1 MERMTKDRPNRSG
14 YPWPITLDQCAER
27 LHIKRG
33 TLQKLLKDYPF
44 YRRAG
49 RRILF
54 TREDFKKLL
63 DALPTGESEYRAVG
77 WRQSARRYSNAR
89 AGSALEE
96 ARRLL
101 EKPKR
106 KRVLRRA
113 GYTELAEVLE
123 RLEGPERVRA
133 PKKAKVVPLRAKKPS
148 R

>member
-1 MERMTKDRPNRSG
+1 MTNDRPNRSG
-14 YPWPITLDQCAER
+14 YLWPITLDQCAER
-27 LHIKRG
+27 LHIKRR
-33 TLQKLLKDYPF
+33 TLQKLLKDHPF

-63 DALPTGESEYRAVG
+63 DALPTGESEYRSVG

-89 AGSALEE
+89 AGSELEE

-106 KRVLRRA
+106 KRVPRRA
-113 GYTELAEVLE
+113 GDTELVEVLE
-123 RLEGPERVRA
+123 RLEGPKRA
-133 PKKAKVVPLRAKKPS
+133 RTPKSAKVVLLRAKKPRS
-148 R
+148 

>member
-1 MERMTKDRPNRSG
+1 MEPMANDRPNRSG
-14 YPWPITLDQCAER
+14 YSWPITLDPCAER

-44 YRRAG
+44 YRKAG
-49 RRILF
+49 RRIWF

-63 DALPTGESEYRAVG
+63 DALPTGESEYRSVR

-89 AGSALEE
+89 AGSELDE

-106 KRVLRRA
+106 KRVPRRA
-113 GYTELAEVLE
+113 GDTELAEVLE
-123 RLEGPERVRA
+123 RLEGPERARA
-133 PKKAKVVPLRAKKPS
+133 PKKAKVVPLRAKKP
-148 R
+148 RP

>member
-1 MERMTKDRPNRSG
+1 MERMTNDRPNRSG

-27 LHIKRG
+27 LHIGRR
-33 TLQKLLKDYPF
+33 TLQMLLKDHPF

-63 DALPTGESEYRAVG
+63 DALPTGESENRSVG

-89 AGSALEE
+89 AGAEME
-96 ARRLL
+96 QARKLL

-106 KRVLRRA
+106 KRVPRRA
-113 GYTELAEVLE
+113 GDTELAEVLE
-123 RLEGPERVRA
+123 RLEGPERART
-133 PKKAKVVPLRAKKPS
+133 PKKAKVVPLRAKKP
-148 R
+148 RP